1 MKILKGILSDEDE
14 RTRQTEQMSEPS
26 VVAPLGGEVEKN
38 RLFQTLKEEA
48 PSERNYLKLLG
59 IVAIIVLVA
68 GVAIS
73 YLMMPGVG
81 DEIRAPKG
89 LEPAVRDHFL
99 TKEKRTATDI
109 TFYQCDGFYG
119 ARVGVETRNDIPNPI
134 YRIGT
139 YNARVSKNDDGWNIT
154 AQPTAFPDAVKP
166 CL

>member
-1 MKILKGILSDEDE
+1 MKISKGILSDEDDKPVE
-14 RTRQTEQMSEPS
+14 HAD
-26 VVAPLGGEVEKN
+26 VVPLGGEVEKN
-38 RLFQTLKEEA
+38 RLFQTLKEEE

-68 GVAIS
+68 GIAIS

-109 TFYQCDGFYG
+109 TFYQCEGFFW
-119 ARVGVETRNDIPNPI
+119 ARVGVETRSDIPNPI
-134 YRIGT
+134 FKIAT
-139 YNARVSKNDDGWNIT
+139 YSARATANGDAWNIT
-154 AQPTAFPDAVKP
+154 AQPVTSPETDKP